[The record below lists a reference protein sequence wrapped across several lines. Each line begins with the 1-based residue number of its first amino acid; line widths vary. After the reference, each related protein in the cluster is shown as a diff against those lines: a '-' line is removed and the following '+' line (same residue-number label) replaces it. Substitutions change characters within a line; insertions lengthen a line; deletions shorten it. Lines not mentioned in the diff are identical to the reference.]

1 MVVVVVASVMSLW
14 RASVSIRAEPTARS
28 TVPRTAG
35 GCVQNGRRKAI
46 SRTRRIRS
54 RGVASQRRGLAQQDG
69 HRFVG
74 QMGRKHRVQRRPLAH
89 SAAAVIDTGRR
100 RICHAVDTN
109 KVAKTDTV
117 QVYVCLAERL
127 AGRKLAIGLLHGG
140 PDGGVTRGTSFE
152 NFPGPAVV
160 FLLFCSPRDSH
171 VFHACV
177 CALHAVA
184 SNRLWLFHNHHA

>member
-54 RGVASQRRGLAQQDG
+54 RGVASQRRGLAQQDR

-127 AGRKLAIGLLHGG
+127 AGLKLGLLHGG